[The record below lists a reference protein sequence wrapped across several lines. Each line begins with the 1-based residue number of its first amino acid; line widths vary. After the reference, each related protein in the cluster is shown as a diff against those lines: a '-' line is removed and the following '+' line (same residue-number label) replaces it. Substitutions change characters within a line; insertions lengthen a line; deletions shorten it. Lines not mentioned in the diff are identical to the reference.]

1 MSTRVYSIRVPKKL
15 KDEIESIENVNWQE
29 ETRAF
34 LEWRVRKER
43 ITLDLESAKKNREKM
58 KKELDVAKL
67 IREDREQFH

>member
-1 MSTRVYSIRVPKKL
+1 
-15 KDEIESIENVNWQE
+15 
-29 ETRAF
+29 
-34 LEWRVRKER
+34 VRKER